1 MSLVRK
7 QIVLDV
13 EDLEPA
19 VLAEIEAAIDAIITR
34 ASGHEPDPTAVR
46 GWTAA
51 LVGELVD
58 RLTKRG
64 RPVQIRTLAY
74 AAHHEGFAPRAV
86 VYSLGGYAAD
96 RRLNGFTKPTNAI
109 VREMIEEGL
118 LPADAANPMEPRYD
132 PARLSFQQA
141 QGFDMT
147 AEVAAVFAE
156 VLDAPP
162 VQE

>member
-1 MSLVRK
+1 MSLMRK

-19 VLAEIEAAIDAIITR
+19 VLAEIEVAIDAIITR
-34 ASGHEPDPTAVR
+34 TSGHEPDPTAVG

-51 LVGELVD
+51 LVRELVD
-58 RLTKRG
+58 RLAKRG

-109 VREMIEEGL
+109 MREMIEEGL

-141 QGFDMT
+141 QGFDMP

-162 VQE
+162 VHQ

>member
-19 VLAEIEAAIDAIITR
+19 VLAEIEAAIDAILTR
-34 ASGHEPDPTAVR
+34 ASDHEPDPDAVG
-46 GWTAA
+46 GWTAT
-51 LVGELVD
+51 LVRELVD
-58 RLTKRG
+58 RLNKRG
-64 RPVQIRTLAY
+64 RPVQVHTLAY
-74 AAHHEGFAPRAV
+74 EAHHDGFAPRAV

-118 LPADAANPMEPRYD
+118 LPADATNPMEPRYD

-141 QGFDMT
+141 QGFSMPAD
-147 AEVAAVFAE
+147 VAAVFAE
-156 VLDAPP
+156 VLEAPP
-162 VQE
+162 VQQ